1 MYELNRITIS
11 GVTVHPKG
19 EEDFVFVKS
28 KNEKGEPSMVHLV
41 LAQHYYDRNAENK
54 MGTQYFNCIG
64 LGTIAQRLKKA
75 ITERC
80 RLTID
85 GKLQARVNE
94 KDGKKYVNTTIV
106 IDDFQMT
113 ELPKKAN

>member
-1 MYELNRITIS
+1 
-11 GVTVHPKG
+11 
-19 EEDFVFVKS
+19 
-28 KNEKGEPSMVHLV
+28 
-41 LAQHYYDRNAENK
+41 

-113 ELPKKAN
+113 AKGSDFELEYCEHDIILAFEK